1 MVYKEKGSWYI
12 RGKIKDFEGK
22 YCNYHRKTQAKTKA
36 EALECERKFRL
47 TFQLK
52 EDTKEQPTFEQLS
65 KNYLEHK
72 KNQVKESTILTDM
85 NVLNKLY
92 PKIGTYKIGM
102 LTKKLLQD
110 MINEFDK
117 QYSKEYVQKIYYTM
131 RKILQYAVVQDLLE
145 DNPMNKVYYDL
156 RKNEVKKEMQFYEPH
171 EFDIFIKYCEGTY
184 KAFFT
189 FLYFMGT
196 RKAEAQALR
205 WSDIDFNANVV
216 RISKTMSEK
225 TTKGAWTITAPKT
238 TNSIRNITMPKI
250 ISDMLK
256 DIKKQQMNTYGYSD
270 DCFVF
275 GMIKPLSSETLRRKK
290 NEAIEKANADGNE
303 LKTIRIHDFRHSHVS
318 YLINNKAN
326 LYSDYDIANRL
337 GDTIATIQET
347 YAHMFVESGKKI
359 SDFIDKDLKTKDDK
373 QEHSAVLPFEK
384 LKHLKE
390 LLDLEII
397 TQEEFNNKKKEL
409 LRKI

>member
-36 EALECERKFRL
+36 EAMECERKFRL

-110 MINEFDK
+110 MINDFDK
-117 QYSKEYVQKIYYTM
+117 QYSKQYVSKIYYTI
-131 RKILQYAVVQDLLE
+131 RKILEYAVKQDMIE
-145 DNPMNKVYYDL
+145 VNPMNKVYYDL
-156 RKNEVKKEMQFYEPH
+156 RKNEVKKEMLFYEPD
-171 EFDIFIKYCEGTY
+171 EFNIFIEYMDDEFKN
-184 KAFFT
+184 FFM
-189 FLYFMGT
+189 FLYYMGT
-196 RKAEAQALR
+196 RKAEAQALT
-205 WSDIDFNANVV
+205 WLDVDFKASTV
-216 RISKTMSEK
+216 RINKTMTEK
-225 TTKGAWTITAPKT
+225 TTQGVWAITAPKT
-238 TNSIRNITMPKI
+238 RNSIRNIAMPQI
-250 ISDMLK
+250 IVDMLK
-256 DIKKQQMNTYGYSD
+256 EAKEQQKKIFGFSD

-290 NEAIEKANADGNE
+290 NEAVKKANDDGND

-318 YLINNKAN
+318 YLVNNKSN
-326 LYSDYDIANRL
+326 RYSDYDIANRL
-337 GDTIATIQET
+337 GDTVATIQET
-347 YAHMFVESGKKI
+347 YAHMFKESGKKI
-359 SDFIDKDLKTKDDK
+359 SDFINEDLKQNK
-373 QEHSAVLPFEK
+373 QQVSAVLPFEQ
-384 LKHLKE
+384 LKQLKE

-397 TQEEFNNKKKEL
+397 TQQEFDNKKMEL
-409 LRKI
+409 LGKI